1 MPWRLGNWGSLSS
14 LEALPPIPSPIP
26 SPKPSQEAGV
36 AASLHLLGSP
46 AQTRL
51 ACHLQWPLLGNR
63 LRTGHTVL
71 PLSPGLKSSA
81 LSPAGKAEARAAG
94 VGSGELRK
102 SETWGHLTS

>member
-94 VGSGELRK
+94 VGLGGVGS
-102 SETWGHLTS
+102 